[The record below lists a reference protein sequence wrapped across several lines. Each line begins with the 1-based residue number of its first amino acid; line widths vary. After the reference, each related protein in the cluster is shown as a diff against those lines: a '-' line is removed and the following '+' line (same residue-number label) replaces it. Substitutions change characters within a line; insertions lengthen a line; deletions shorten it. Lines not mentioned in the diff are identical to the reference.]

1 MKRTLFCAVLALSLL
16 LTVGCGSQNAS
27 SSAPAASSGSASS
40 GTVSSG
46 TADAIPEYK
55 MPDYSIGLLD
65 NGFYEGVTALDHVTL
80 PALEG
85 LIIPKD
91 VQTVEETAV
100 QAEIAALMESY
111 SYTEEIRDRAVKD
124 GDRVNID
131 YVGRVNGVAFDGGNT
146 QGAGTVV
153 TAGSTEYV
161 DDFLT
166 QIIGAKPG
174 DTVMVEVTFPT
185 PYTNPDLAG
194 KDAVFETVINY
205 IEGDTI
211 TPELTDAFV
220 KENLQERYGYTS
232 AANMQEEIRQML
244 RKDQVTAYVLED
256 LYAKCSFK
264 DVPEKLVDDQ
274 CEFMRVELGNIAYYN
289 NAPLGM
295 ILSYYGWT
303 TLDEAYAANRPEFLM
318 YIEQYLMC
326 QAVAEKLNMVVDDAA
341 IENYFATVVGGSN
354 PAAYTSYYGK
364 GYVAQDVLVD
374 MVTNYLLDNAVYQ

>member
-1 MKRTLFCAVLALSLL
+1 MKRTLLCALLALSLL
-16 LTVGCGSQNAS
+16 LTAGCGSQNAS
-27 SSAPAASSGSASS
+27 SSAPAASSGAASS
-40 GTVSSG
+40 D
-46 TADAIPEYK
+46 ANAIPEYK

-80 PALEG
+80 PTLEG
-85 LIIPKD
+85 IVIPKD

-111 SYTEEIRDRAVKD
+111 AYSEEIRDRAVKD

-205 IEGDTI
+205 IVGETI

-220 KENLQERYGYTS
+220 KENLQERYGYTG
-232 AANMQEEIRQML
+232 AENMKEEIRQML
-244 RKDQVTAYVLED
+244 RKDQMTTYVLED
-256 LYAKCSFK
+256 LYAKCTFK

-274 CEFMRVELGNIAYYN
+274 CEFMRAELSNIAYYN
-289 NAPLGM
+289 NAPLSM
-295 ILSYYGWT
+295 ILSYYGWS
-303 TLDEAYAANRPEFLM
+303 TLEEAYDANRPEFLM
-318 YIEQYLMC
+318 YIEQYLMG

-364 GYVAQDVLVD
+364 GYVAQDVLMD

>member
-1 MKRTLFCAVLALSLL
+1 MKRTFLCALLALSVL
-16 LTVGCGSQNAS
+16 LTAGCGSQNAS
-27 SSAPAASSGSASS
+27 SSGSASS
-40 GTVSSG
+40 GTASSG
-46 TADAIPEYK
+46 TADTVPEYK

-85 LIIPKD
+85 IVIPKD
-91 VQTVEETAV
+91 VQTVDEAAV

-111 SYTEEIRDRAVKD
+111 AYSEEIRDRAVKD

-153 TAGSTEYV
+153 TAGSTEYI

-205 IEGDTI
+205 IVGDTI

-220 KENLQERYGYTS
+220 RENLQERYGYTG
-232 AANMQEEIRQML
+232 AENMKEEIRQML

-256 LYAKCSFK
+256 LYGKCSFK

-274 CEFMRVELGNIAYYN
+274 CEFMRAELSNIASYN
-289 NAPLGM
+289 NAPLSM
-295 ILSYYGWT
+295 ILSYYGWN
-303 TLDEAYAANRPEFLM
+303 TLEEAYAANRPEFLM
-318 YIEQYLMC
+318 YIEQYLMG

-354 PAAYTSYYGK
+354 PAAYISYYGK
-364 GYVAQDVLVD
+364 GYVAQDVLMD

>member
-1 MKRTLFCAVLALSLL
+1 MKRTLLCALLALSLL
-16 LTVGCGSQNAS
+16 LTAGCGSQNAS
-27 SSAPAASSGSASS
+27 SSAPAASSGSAASD
-40 GTVSSG
+40 
-46 TADAIPEYK
+46 ANAIPEYK

-85 LIIPKD
+85 IVIPKD

-111 SYTEEIRDRAVKD
+111 AYSEEIRDRAVKD

-166 QIIGAKPG
+166 QIIDAKPG

-205 IEGDTI
+205 IVGETI

-220 KENLQERYGYTS
+220 KENLQERYGYTG
-232 AANMQEEIRQML
+232 AENMKEEIRQML
-244 RKDQVTAYVLED
+244 RKDQMTAYVLED
-256 LYAKCSFK
+256 LYAKCTFK

-274 CEFMRVELGNIAYYN
+274 CEFMRAELSNIAYYN
-289 NAPLGM
+289 NAPLSM
-295 ILSYYGWT
+295 ILNYYGWS
-303 TLDEAYAANRPEFLM
+303 TLEEAYDANRPEFLM
-318 YIEQYLMC
+318 YIEQYLMG

-364 GYVAQDVLVD
+364 GYVAQDVLMD
-374 MVTNYLLDNAVYQ
+374 MVTSYLLDNAVYQ